1 MIRAVGH
8 AMTELPPEDLID
20 QTLTTP
26 RYHLTLDDESEDEDF
41 GVSVGDSVRTA
52 KALLSQ
58 LVSLFLLSYGQFH

>member
-8 AMTELPPEDLID
+8 AMTELPPENLID
-20 QTLTTP
+20 QTLTP
-26 RYHLTLDDESEDEDF
+26 PGDHLTPDDESEDEDF